1 MTLAKRPEV
10 RKRQVYIRRK
20 AMGPPAP
27 ATIEA
32 ELVDDLVR
40 ETAIDFDLSPI
51 LAGDHRFAQK
61 VAEDF
66 VDAIRKKA
74 SADSDISDADL
85 NARLAILWPYL
96 YRSLNTFRD
105 RLHTAIGGQA

>member
-1 MTLAKRPEV
+1 VTLAKRPEV

-20 AMGPPAP
+20 AMGPPPP
-27 ATIEA
+27 ASLED

-66 VDAIRKKA
+66 VADIRKRA
-74 SADSDISDADL
+74 SADPSLTEADVE
-85 NARLAILWPYL
+85 ARLTVLWPWL

-105 RLHTAIGGQA
+105 RLRTAIGGQA

>member
-20 AMGPPAP
+20 ASGPPPP
-27 ATIEA
+27 ATVEA

-40 ETAIDFDLSPI
+40 EAAIDFDLSPI
-51 LAGDHRFAQK
+51 LAGDLLFAQK
-61 VAEDF
+61 VADDF
-66 VDAIRKKA
+66 VADVRKRA
-74 SADSDISDADL
+74 SAVSGLTNADL
-85 NARLAILWPYL
+85 DARLTVLWPYL

-105 RLHTAIGGQA
+105 RLRTAIGGQT

>member
-20 AMGPPAP
+20 ASGPPPP
-27 ATIEA
+27 ATLEA

-40 ETAIDFDLSPI
+40 EAAIDFDLSPI
-51 LAGDHRFAQK
+51 LAGDLLFAQK
-61 VAEDF
+61 VADDF
-66 VDAIRKKA
+66 VADVRRRA
-74 SADSDISDADL
+74 SADPNLTEADVK
-85 NARLAILWPYL
+85 ARLDKLWPYL

-105 RLHTAIGGQA
+105 RLHTAMGGQT

>member
-20 AMGPPAP
+20 ASGPPPP
-27 ATIEA
+27 ATIAA

-40 ETAIDFDLSPI
+40 ETAIDFDLSPV
-51 LAGDHRFAQK
+51 LAGDLRFAQK

-66 VDAIRKKA
+66 VAALRKQA
-74 SADSDISDADL
+74 SADANISDADL
-85 NARLAILWPYL
+85 NARLAVLWPYL